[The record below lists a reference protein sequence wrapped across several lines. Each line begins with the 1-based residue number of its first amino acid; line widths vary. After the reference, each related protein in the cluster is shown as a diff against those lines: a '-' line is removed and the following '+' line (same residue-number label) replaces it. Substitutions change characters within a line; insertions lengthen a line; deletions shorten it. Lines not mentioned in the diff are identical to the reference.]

1 MGKREIRNS
10 GTELAKIIY
19 KAIPDWRR
27 DTEDVSRHGYEV
39 ERFFLQTFG
48 QCQFPLALYDVQGG
62 ILFSGSSGSD
72 FLTRLSP
79 QENAPAGCGFTMAGG
94 CLYFT
99 LQVARRWPQAPGEIA
114 FVAVRV
120 ASDGFPISGVIPATD
135 TLTDSEHELLCHL
148 IAGSDLKTAAERTGA
163 SYDTKRKQVQKIL
176 QKLGHRSQSDMLRLL
191 SISLTARLVEELV
204 SHLPADAET
213 ALAQGH
219 YGPSLVV
226 TRVNAGSG
234 LEVPVWDIGPRDGA
248 PIVYFH
254 SMLAPIIFYDQLPEA
269 LHAHNLRFLMVPRHF
284 MDIIEVA
291 NSRARQKHII
301 DAVASALSYLTARP
315 FLCIGDS
322 AGCSWA
328 VQFACN
334 HPDMVSEL
342 HLVAT
347 PQSRAAVEPPTL
359 FTDVSARIKAS
370 ERVVYSLTRIYNL
383 ISRSPVFSRR
393 ALRYM
398 YRASP
403 SDLTTLDEA
412 FSQYRL
418 SEWLNLIASGAQH
431 SSIDEVVSLQGDWV
445 KDLFDTPAPVT
456 FWHGTQDPICPVE
469 DVRTLAQSL
478 PGASLRTI
486 DSAGHFLSSQHIDAL
501 LFALSATRS
510 DRTG

>member
-1 MGKREIRNS
+1 MGKRENRNGS
-10 GTELAKIIY
+10 TELAKIIY
-19 KAIPDWRR
+19 RAIPDWRR
-27 DTEDVSRHGYEV
+27 DTQDVSRQSFQV

-48 QCQFPLALYDVQGG
+48 QCQFPLALYDAQGG
-62 ILFSGSSGSD
+62 LLFSGSSGGD
-72 FLTRLSP
+72 FPKRLSP
-79 QENAPAGCGFTMAGG
+79 QENAPTGCGFTMAGG

-99 LQVARRWPQAPGEIA
+99 LQTARRWPHAPRDIA
-114 FVAVRV
+114 FVAVRI
-120 ASDGFPISGVIPATD
+120 ASDGFPMSGVIPAAGA
-135 TLTDSEHELLCHL
+135 LTDSELELLCHL
-148 IAGSDLKTAAERTGA
+148 IAGSDLKTAAEQTGA

-176 QKLGHRSQSDMLRLL
+176 QKLGHRSQGDMLRLL
-191 SISLTARLVEELV
+191 SVSLTARLVEELV
-204 SHLPADAET
+204 AHLPADAET

-226 TRVNAGSG
+226 TRVNSGSG

-254 SMLAPIIFYDQLPEA
+254 SMLAPVIFHDQLPEA
-269 LHAHNLRFLMVPRHF
+269 LHAHDLRFLMVPRHF
-284 MDIIEVA
+284 MDINEVS

-301 DAVASALSYLTARP
+301 DAVASALSYLTSRP
-315 FLCIGDS
+315 FICIGDS

-347 PQSRAAVEPPTL
+347 PQSSVGVQPPTL
-359 FTDVSARIKAS
+359 FTDVSSRIKAS

-393 ALRYM
+393 ALGYM
-398 YRASP
+398 YRGSP
-403 SDLTTLDEA
+403 SDLATLDEA

-418 SEWLNLIASGAQH
+418 SEWLTLIASGARH

-445 KDLFDTPAPVT
+445 RGLFDTPAPVT

-469 DVRTLAQSL
+469 DVRALARRL
-478 PGASLRTI
+478 PGARMRVI
-486 DSAGHFLSSQHIDAL
+486 DSAGHFLSSQQIDAL
-501 LFALSATRS
+501 LFALSAARS
-510 DRTG
+510 NRTG